1 VTYSH
6 GSRPLKKRDLLPREQ
21 DLEEEPPMGAGPG
34 RRNSHGIRSLNGTWK
49 GIYCH
54 GGSLYRST
62 GQNIN
67 GPNINELQINCS
79 IGQQKPVDV

>member
-1 VTYSH
+1 MLRDQQYNIVLDDKAGMMSNPVTQWRICYN
-6 GSRPLKKRDLLPREQ
+6 K
-21 DLEEEPPMGAGPG
+21 
-34 RRNSHGIRSLNGTWK
+34 
-49 GIYCH
+49 Y

-79 IGQQKPVDV
+79 IGQQKLVDV

>member
-1 VTYSH
+1 M
-6 GSRPLKKRDLLPREQ
+6 PLV
-21 DLEEEPPMGAGPG
+21 
-34 RRNSHGIRSLNGTWK
+34 
-49 GIYCH
+49 

-79 IGQQKPVDV
+79 IGQQKPVDVWSIILTNMLLRSTAPHVNKYR

>member
-1 VTYSH
+1 MAETEGIVRFQLGRHKDWQNNS
-6 GSRPLKKRDLLPREQ
+6 PIAPRDL
-21 DLEEEPPMGAGPG
+21 
-34 RRNSHGIRSLNGTWK
+34 GIRVIRQYMKLFRNDFLPASKHPRGL
-49 GIYCH
+49 
-54 GGSLYRST
+54 LYRST

>member
-1 VTYSH
+1 MAGTTT
-6 GSRPLKKRDLLPREQ
+6 GSISQVRDYWNVDKLVW
-21 DLEEEPPMGAGPG
+21 D
-34 RRNSHGIRSLNGTWK
+34 
-49 GIYCH
+49 IY
-54 GGSLYRST
+54 GGDYDRWGLLYRST